1 MTVHGGGLLLM
12 LAHINRA
19 HWIVLRFIV
28 SKVAL
33 IVVVIKECTLHILGD
48 RWKII
53 AGRHIVRKLSQ
64 RLLLFMHNRID
75 VSRKILSLIIVI
87 IRQ

>member
-1 MTVHGGGLLLM
+1 M

-19 HWIVLRFIV
+19 HWIVLGFIV
-28 SKVAL
+28 SKVTL
-33 IVVVIKECTLHILGD
+33 IVVVIKERALHILGN

-53 AGRHIVRKLSQ
+53 AGRHIVGKLRQ

-75 VSRKILSLIIVI
+75 VSRKILS
-87 IRQ
+87 